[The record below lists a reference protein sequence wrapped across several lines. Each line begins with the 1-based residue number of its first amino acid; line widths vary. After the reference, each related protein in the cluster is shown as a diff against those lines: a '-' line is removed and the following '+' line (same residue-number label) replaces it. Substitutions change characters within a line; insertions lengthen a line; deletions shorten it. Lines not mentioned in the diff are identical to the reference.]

1 MVILAVKYQ
10 ISQIFFANSS
20 GAGISRLRLWQA
32 KTGRGTRTTLAEKR
46 KPLPQNKGFLIVRE
60 RSAAEYRS
68 RGNLQIG
75 R

>member
-1 MVILAVKYQ
+1 M
-10 ISQIFFANSS
+10 FFANSS
-20 GAGISRLRLWQA
+20 DAGISRWRRWQA

-46 KPLPQNKGFLIVRE
+46 KPLPQDKGFLIVRE

-68 RGNLQIG
+68 RGDPQIG